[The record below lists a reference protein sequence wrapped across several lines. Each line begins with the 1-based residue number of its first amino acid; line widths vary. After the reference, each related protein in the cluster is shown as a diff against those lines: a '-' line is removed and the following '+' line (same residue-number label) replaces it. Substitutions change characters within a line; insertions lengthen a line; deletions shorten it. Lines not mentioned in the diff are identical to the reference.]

1 MKKSRITLV
10 ATVLAG
16 SMMFSSCIGPFKVT
30 KSMWAWNSGVGSKFV
45 NELVF
50 LALHIIP
57 VYEVVYLADVL
68 VFNTI
73 EFWGAG
79 GGKIA
84 SVKEVKGENGNYLVE
99 SNKNGYHITNLTEN
113 NSMDLLFDETSL
125 TWSVSANGV
134 SAKLMTLVD
143 DQNAIMYLQDGK
155 SMNIE
160 LSEAGYMAFRQAV
173 ENASYMMAQ
182 K

>member
-10 ATVLAG
+10 AAVLAG

-30 KSMWAWNSGVGSKFV
+30 KSMWSWNSGVGSKFV

-68 VFNTI
+68 IFNTI
-73 EFWGAG
+73 DFWSAG
-79 GGKIA
+79 GGRVA
-84 SVKEVKGENGNYLVE
+84 STQTVKGENGNYLVE
-99 SNKNGYHITNLTEN
+99 SNENGYHITNLTDN
-113 NSMDLLFDETSL
+113 GSVDLLFDEASK
-125 TWSVSANGV
+125 TWSVAANGE
-134 SAKLMTLVD
+134 SSKLMTLVND
-143 DQNAIMYLQDGK
+143 EEVVMYLADG
-155 SMNIE
+155 STMNVE
-160 LSEAGYMAFRQAV
+160 LSQAGFMAFRQAV
-173 ENASYMMAQ
+173 EGTALMAQ